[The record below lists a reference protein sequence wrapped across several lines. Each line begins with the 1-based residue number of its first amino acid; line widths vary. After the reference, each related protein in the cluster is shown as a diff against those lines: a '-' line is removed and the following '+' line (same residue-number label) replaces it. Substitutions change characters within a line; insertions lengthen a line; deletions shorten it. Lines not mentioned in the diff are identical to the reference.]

1 MDEEVVMDQ
10 VPSPETPGAIPT
22 PQPEPA
28 PLPQPVKEPSQVI
41 ETPDHIKR
49 FISLFFTL
57 LAALLY
63 GAILGGAVVKSL
75 FSSTAVFSE
84 GALRA
89 TQILSGLVGTVV
101 TAGFARGKSSNLSPS
116 SPLKTWSPSS
126 WHLQGKLLGLA
137 DTLGLNIGGLT
148 GSHIA
153 PEEDEPVRAAKVN
166 TATWVAGVYFVIYF
180 LVGAGAF
187 LITILRA
194 QVPELISNSAWV
206 WLGTLISSSYSF
218 FALGNDS
225 HPI

>member
-1 MDEEVVMDQ
+1 MDLI
-10 VPSPETPGAIPT
+10 PSPEAPTPVPT

-28 PLPQPVKEPSQVI
+28 PLPQPEKEPSDSI
-41 ETPDHIKR
+41 EPPEHAKR
-49 FISLFFTL
+49 FLSLFFTL

-75 FSSTAVFSE
+75 FDSTAVFNE

-101 TAGFARGKSSNLSPS
+101 TAGFARGKSSNLSS
-116 SPLKTWSPSS
+116 ATPLHEKAFLPTWYS
-126 WHLQGKLLGLA
+126 QGKLLGLA
-137 DTLGLNIGGLT
+137 ETLGLNLGGLT
-148 GSHIA
+148 ANSIA
-153 PEEDEPVRAAKVN
+153 PLEDEHVRITKVN
-166 TATWVAGVYFVIYF
+166 TATWVAGIYFILYF

-187 LITILRA
+187 LVTILRP

-218 FALGNDS
+218 FALGNDNK
-225 HPI
+225 PV

>member
-1 MDEEVVMDQ
+1 MEVVMD
-10 VPSPETPGAIPT
+10 VLPSPEAPGPVPT

-28 PLPQPVKEPSQVI
+28 PLPQPVQGPSQSI
-41 ETPDHIKR
+41 EPPEQAKR
-49 FISLFFTL
+49 LISLFFTL

-75 FSSTAVFSE
+75 FNSTAVFNE

-101 TAGFARGKSSNLSPS
+101 TAGFARGKSSNLSPTT
-116 SPLKTWSPSS
+116 PLHESAFLPH

-137 DTLGLNIGGLT
+137 DTLGLYIGGLT
-148 GSHIA
+148 ASNIV
-153 PEEDEPVRAAKVN
+153 PEEDEPVRASKVN
-166 TATWVAGVYFVIYF
+166 TATWVAGVYFVVYF

-218 FALGNDS
+218 FALGNDNK
-225 HPI
+225 PV